1 MTQGKIERYHRSMK
15 SVIRLDNYYGRGAL
29 EREIA
34 SFVRHYN
41 NERYH
46 EALDNVTP
54 ADVCFGRA
62 HEVLARQERTKK
74 RTMNRRRRLYREAL
88 AAGA

>member
-1 MTQGKIERYHRSMK
+1 MSKHGSP
-15 SVIRLDNYYGRGAL
+15 GAL

-34 SFVRHYN
+34 SFVHYYN

-54 ADVCFGRA
+54 ADVYFGRA
-62 HEVLARQERTKK
+62 REVLARRERTKK
-74 RTMNRRRRLYREAL
+74 RTMNERIRLYREAL